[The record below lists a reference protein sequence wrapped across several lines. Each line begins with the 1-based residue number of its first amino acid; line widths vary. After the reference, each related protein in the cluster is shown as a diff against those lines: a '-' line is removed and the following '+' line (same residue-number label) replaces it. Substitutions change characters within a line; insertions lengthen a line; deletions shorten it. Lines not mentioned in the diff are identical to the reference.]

1 MTHPVKLADLKN
13 MPKGEKGRVLGG
25 LVAGARSETNGRSE
39 ELDAEIR
46 EYERRYEV
54 SSERMLRELE
64 EGKREETAEIASWIM
79 RLRIRER
86 MARAGHAG

>member
-1 MTHPVKLADLKN
+1 
-13 MPKGEKGRVLGG
+13 
-25 LVAGARSETNGRSE
+25 
-39 ELDAEIR
+39 
-46 EYERRYEV
+46 
-54 SSERMLRELE
+54 MLRELE